1 MMENFIKL
9 FFVFLLSFGACSNN
23 IAQTPDNETT
33 FNKFPRVQLLDE
45 NDFMKF
51 DTINPIGLLLFQD
64 TILIIRNG
72 ANGSKYHFSSINL
85 NTRYFI
91 SHHIESGYNTGQ
103 SLGFLSYG
111 IVSSNLWACDLNK
124 QKVILSPLFE
134 PNKKPDEVKELELP
148 VFYYSIQMDSD
159 STLICSGN
167 YDSDF
172 KLTRLNLST
181 GKVLDEWIPYQKA
194 GSESP
199 AREEKMA
206 YESFLCLKPS
216 ANKCVLACR
225 YSDQIEVIDLDRKKS
240 TIIKGPEG
248 FEPEVDV
255 LILND
260 GKKMISRNNDT
271 RFAAVSVKATDK
283 HIYVLFSGNR
293 EEETLPYYGKNIYV
307 FDWDGAPVKRIEL
320 KDYVN
325 DFVVTS
331 DDSRIYTFNPQTKL
345 LKTAEI

>member
-1 MMENFIKL
+1 MRNSIKL
-9 FFVFLLSFGACSNN
+9 LSVFLLSFGACSNN
-23 IAQTPDNETT
+23 LTKAPVNETT
-33 FNKFPRVQLLDE
+33 FNKFPLIQLLDE

-51 DTINPIGLLLFQD
+51 DTINPDGLLLFQD
-64 TILIIRNG
+64 TILIIRNR
-72 ANGSKYHFSSINL
+72 ANSSKYHFSSINL
-85 NTRYFI
+85 NTRNFI
-91 SHHIESGYNTGQ
+91 SPHIESGYNTGQ

-111 IVSSNLWACDLNK
+111 IVSSNLWAYDLNK
-124 QKVILSPLFE
+124 QKIILSPFFVTSE
-134 PNKKPDEVKELELP
+134 KSGKNKELRMP
-148 VFYYSIQMDSD
+148 VFHYSVQMDSD
-159 STLICSGN
+159 STMIGSGN
-167 YDSDF
+167 YDSDY
-172 KLTRLNLST
+172 KLTRFHLST
-181 GKVLDEWIPYQKA
+181 GKVLDELIPYHKA
-194 GSESP
+194 GSENL

-225 YSDQIEVIDLDRKKS
+225 YADQIEVIDLDRRKS
-240 TIIKGPEG
+240 IIIKGPDG

-255 LILND
+255 LIGND
-260 GKKMISRNNDT
+260 GNKMISRSNDT

-307 FDWDGAPVKRIEL
+307 FDWNGAPVKRIEL
-320 KDYVN
+320 KDYIN

>member
-1 MMENFIKL
+1 MMRNSIKIL
-9 FFVFLLSFGACSNN
+9 SVFLLSFGACSNN
-23 IAQTPDNETT
+23 ITKTPENETT
-33 FNKFPRVQLLDE
+33 FNKFPLVQLLEE
-45 NDFMKF
+45 NEFMKF
-51 DTINPIGLLLFQD
+51 DTISPDGLFLYHD
-64 TILIIRNG
+64 TLLIIRNK
-72 ANGSKYHFSSINL
+72 ANSSKYHFSSINL
-85 NTRYFI
+85 NSRNFI
-91 SHHIESGYNTGQ
+91 SHHIESGYKTGQ

-111 IVSSNLWACDLNK
+111 IVSSNLWVYDLNK
-124 QKVILSPLFE
+124 QKIILSPLLLT
-134 PNKKPDEVKELELP
+134 NKKSDESKELPLP

-159 STLICSGN
+159 STLIGSGN

-172 KLTRLNLST
+172 KLTRSNLST
-181 GKVLDEWIPYQKA
+181 GKVLDELIPYHKA
-194 GSESP
+194 GSENP

-225 YSDQIEVIDLDRKKS
+225 YADQIEVFDLDTKKS
-240 TIIKGPEG
+240 TIIKGPDG
-248 FEPEVDV
+248 FGPEVDV
-255 LILND
+255 VAGYE
-260 GKKMISRNNDT
+260 GKKMISRNNNT
-271 RFAAVSVKATDK
+271 RFAAVSVKATDN

-307 FDWDGAPVKRIEL
+307 FDWDGAPVKKIAL
-320 KDYVN
+320 KDYIN